1 MQRIFSKKQKKKPS
15 CRGLDFPFYLFSLY
29 LIRVFCNGIDMSL
42 IVGDKKVKKTI
53 MIYIYAYM
61 KIFMYQFEALR
72 KGLHYLEQKKH

>member
-1 MQRIFSKKQKKKPS
+1 
-15 CRGLDFPFYLFSLY
+15 
-29 LIRVFCNGIDMSL
+29 MSL